1 MLSELIF
8 YFQVKFWEQIAQQEY
23 VTLDGDDG
31 GWASTD
37 EDEKETAQERM
48 TREHPDVPIIT
59 NLEDLY
65 KVPLMQKVLREQ
77 QRKKKAA
84 KLRQM
89 RKRFEKMEENDVNM
103 DSKMP
108 HPPENSMFTELD

>member
-48 TREHPDVPIIT
+48 AREHPDVPIIT

-77 QRKKKAA
+77 QRKEKAA

-89 RKRFEKMEENDVNM
+89 RKRFEKMEANDVDM

-108 HPPENSMFTELD
+108 HPPENSMLTELD

>member
-1 MLSELIF
+1 M
-8 YFQVKFWEQIAQQEY
+8 
-23 VTLDGDDG
+23 TLDGDDG

-77 QRKKKAA
+77 QRKEKAA

-89 RKRFEKMEENDVNM
+89 RKRFEKMEANDVDM

-108 HPPENSMFTELD
+108 HPPENSMLTELD